1 MGLSVGG
8 LGSGLD
14 VAGMTDMLVA
24 AERTPKQQR
33 IDKQMQEVEVSLSA
47 YGQVNSSMSEMQ
59 DMFEEFDEE
68 EVFLSKKA
76 VSSEN
81 DYLKVSAE
89 SHAQN
94 GNYSIEINQLAQS
107 HRLVSANGLDADPSA
122 SLGDGELVFSL
133 GSESMTV
140 TIDPAKSSLKDVVDA
155 INNANGNPGINATT
169 ITIGDQAHIV
179 FTSDKTGAANT
190 ITIDASNAN
199 GDLATLG
206 FDPADP
212 TANPDM
218 DQMQEA
224 LDAEILIDNFLT
236 ATSDT
241 NEFDNV
247 IDGVKLNVEKL
258 TGTIGGGRDDID
270 IKKVDITI
278 SNDTAKAKGAVE
290 SFTES
295 YNGFLE
301 MVEEMSKYDV
311 EEKTGGPLVGDSITR
326 SFIGQM
332 RTLMNSPVDVNG
344 EKFYL
349 SDFGVTTTR
358 EGVLEIDDDMLDDAL
373 DENFAAFN
381 QFFASENGFLKE
393 VDKLM
398 DSYVGRE
405 GTLTNREESLEGQ
418 KRRLE
423 DDQRELDRRMEAY
436 EERTYKQMSAMDA
449 AIYKMNNE
457 LNTMMSLLVF

>member
-47 YGQVNSSMSEMQ
+47 YGQVNSSMSDMQ

-76 VSSEN
+76 MSSES

-94 GNYSIEINQLAQS
+94 GNYSIEVNQLAQS
-107 HRLVSANGLDADPSA
+107 HRLVSQNGLDADPDA
-122 SLGDGELVFSL
+122 SLGDGEIIFSL
-133 GSESMTV
+133 GSETMSV

-169 ITIGDQAHIV
+169 ITIGTEAHIV

-190 ITIDASNAN
+190 ITIDTSNAT
-199 GDLATLG
+199 GDLTKLA

-212 TANPDM
+212 TAGEM

-224 LDAEILIDNFLT
+224 LDAEIMIDNFLT

-258 TGTIGGGRDDID
+258 TGTTGGGRDDID
-270 IKKVDITI
+270 VKKVDITI
-278 SNDTAKAKGAVE
+278 SNDTGKAKEAVE

-295 YNGFLE
+295 YNAFLE
-301 MVEEMSKYDV
+301 MVEGMSQYDI
-311 EEKTGGPLVGDSITR
+311 EEKTGGPLNGDSITR
-326 SFIGQM
+326 SFTGQM
-332 RTLMNSPVDVNG
+332 RTLMNTPVEVNG
-344 EKFYL
+344 EQLYL

-358 EGVLEIDDDMLDDAL
+358 EGVLEIDDEMLDDAL
-373 DENFAAFN
+373 ADNFGAFN

-398 DSYVGRE
+398 ESYVGRE

-418 KRRLE
+418 KSRLE

>member
-47 YGQVNSSMSEMQ
+47 YGQVNSSMSDMQ
-59 DMFEEFDEE
+59 DMFEEFDED

-76 VSSEN
+76 VSSEA

-107 HRLVSANGLDADPSA
+107 HRLVSENGLDADPDA

-133 GSESMTV
+133 GSETMSV
-140 TIDPAKSSLKDVVDA
+140 TIDSAKSSLKDVVDA

-179 FTSDKTGAANT
+179 FTSDKTGKDNT
-190 ITIDASNAN
+190 IAIDTSNAT
-199 GDLATLG
+199 GELTKLA
-206 FDPADP
+206 FDPA
-212 TANPDM
+212 NPDAGEM

-224 LDAEILIDNFLT
+224 LDAEIMIDNFLM

-247 IDGVKLNVEKL
+247 IDGVKINVEKL
-258 TGTIGGGRDDID
+258 TGTTGGGRDDID
-270 IKKVDITI
+270 VKKVDITI
-278 SNDTAKAKGAVE
+278 SNDTGKAKEAVE
-290 SFTES
+290 SFTEN
-295 YNGFLE
+295 YNAFLE
-301 MVEEMSKYDV
+301 MVEGMSQYDI
-311 EEKTGGPLVGDSITR
+311 EEKTGGPLNGDSITR
-326 SFIGQM
+326 SFTGQM
-332 RTLMNSPVDVNG
+332 RTLMNTPVEVNG
-344 EKFYL
+344 EQLYL

-358 EGVLEIDDDMLDDAL
+358 EGVLEIDNEMLDDAL
-373 DENFAAFN
+373 EDNFGAFN

-398 DSYVGRE
+398 ESYVGRE

>member
-47 YGQVNSSMSEMQ
+47 YGQINSSVSDMQ
-59 DMFEEFDEE
+59 DMFEEFDEDE
-68 EVFLSKKA
+68 AFLSKKA
-76 VSSEN
+76 SSSEE
-81 DYLKVSAE
+81 DYLEVSAE

-94 GNYSIEINQLAQS
+94 GNYSIQINQLAQS
-107 HRLVSANGLDADPSA
+107 HRLVSQSGLDADPDA
-122 SLGDGELVFSL
+122 SLGDGELIFTL
-133 GSESMTV
+133 GGESMSV
-140 TIDPAKSSLKDVVDA
+140 VIDPAKSSLKDVVDA

-179 FTSDKTGAANT
+179 FTSDKTGKDNA

-199 GDLATLG
+199 GDLANLA
-206 FDPADP
+206 FDPN
-212 TANPDM
+212 NPGAGGM
-218 DQMQEA
+218 DEMQEA
-224 LDAEILIDNFLT
+224 QDAEILIDNFLT
-236 ATSDT
+236 ATSST
-241 NEFDNV
+241 NEFDDV
-247 IDGVKLNVEKL
+247 IDGVKINVEKL
-258 TGTIGGGRDDID
+258 TGTTGGNRDDID
-270 IKKVDITI
+270 VKKVDITI
-278 SNDTAKAKGAVE
+278 RNDTTKAKESIE

-301 MVEEMSKYDV
+301 MVDEMTKYNV

-332 RTLMNSPVDVNG
+332 RTLMNSPVEVNG
-344 EKFYL
+344 EQLYL

-358 EGVLEIDDDMLDDAL
+358 EVVLEIDNKLLDDAL

-381 QFFASENGFLKE
+381 QFFASDNGFLKE

-405 GTLTNREESLEGQ
+405 GTITNREESLEGQ
-418 KRRLE
+418 KSRLE

-436 EERTYKQMSAMDA
+436 EERVYKQMSAMDA